1 MKKVLRIMVAGIM
14 LFSGMHISLDR
25 HYCGGNL
32 VNIRLSFTG
41 KSASCGMEETGYAC
55 EVSYGFN
62 RKCCE
67 DKASFLGSD
76 SEYLPEYAQV
86 IYQPGSKTINGTLF
100 TYSSPGQA
108 DNRTQDQRVMPPGI
122 ACVPVK
128 RQTGLCVF
136 RI

>member
-86 IYQPGSKTINGTLF
+86 IYQPGNKTITGTLF

-108 DNRTQDQRVMPPGI
+108 DNSTQDQWVLPPG
-122 ACVPVK
+122 K
-128 RQTGLCVF
+128 SHRSGKSHTELCVF